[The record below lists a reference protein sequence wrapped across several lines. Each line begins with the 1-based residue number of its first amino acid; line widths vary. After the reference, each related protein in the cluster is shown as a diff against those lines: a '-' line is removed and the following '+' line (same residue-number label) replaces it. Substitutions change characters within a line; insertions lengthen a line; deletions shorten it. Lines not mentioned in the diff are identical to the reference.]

1 MRKRSSAALA
11 ASAAILGVIAIAP
24 NASAEPS
31 PPDCPTGNVCA
42 WNSSA
47 TNSPTILRTEGNWSG
62 SLKVG
67 FIMNNGFSSPG
78 SDHIQA
84 TWVFDGGTYNRC
96 LHFNP
101 GPGEYKL
108 AFGPQGVELKS
119 LTWRGEC

>member
-1 MRKRSSAALA
+1 MFKRSSAALA
-11 ASAAILGVIAIAP
+11 ASAAVLGVIAIAP
-24 NASAEPS
+24 SASAEPS

-42 WNSSA
+42 WSS
-47 TNSPTILRTEGNWSG
+47 SGYHGPTILKTEGNWSG
-62 SLKVG
+62 SLRVG
-67 FIMNNGFSSPG
+67 FIMNNGFPSPG

-84 TWVFDGGTYNRC
+84 TWVFEGRTWDRC

-108 AFGPQGVELKS
+108 SFPTGVELKS